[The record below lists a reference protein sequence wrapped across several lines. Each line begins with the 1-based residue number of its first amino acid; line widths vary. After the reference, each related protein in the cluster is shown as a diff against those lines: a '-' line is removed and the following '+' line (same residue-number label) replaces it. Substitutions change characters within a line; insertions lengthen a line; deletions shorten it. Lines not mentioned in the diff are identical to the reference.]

1 MASRSLGASRR
12 SLGQWSRQQQLKVQQ
27 AQKKEQLQKEAS
39 EVLLVDEDGEEEAGD
54 GVSVADAVD
63 LVQDPFS
70 LFE

>member
-1 MASRSLGASRR
+1 M
-12 SLGQWSRQQQLKVQQ
+12 
-27 AQKKEQLQKEAS
+27 
-39 EVLLVDEDGEEEAGD
+39 LLVDEDGEEEAGD